1 MSWVAMF
8 PGQGSQQVGMGE
20 ELLDKYS
27 NILIDDFEETLGWSL
42 QETILNSNQEEITKT
57 NIAQPYIFAISY
69 CYGLEVIK
77 KLGLPKVGI
86 GHSLGEYTA
95 LSLSEILSYKDA
107 LKIISVRGK
116 AMQEAVEGSSTTLA
130 AVLTSNLKETIKS
143 VEDLVEQG
151 VDINISNYND
161 ASQIVIGGSNEDID
175 YLKLNPKDL
184 QAKRVIQLD
193 VAGAFHSPVVSS
205 AKNKVKEVI
214 EEIEFKKGQFSV
226 YMNVDA
232 NIAKLS
238 TVKDQLLNQIDN
250 SVMFYDQILNI
261 EKFEQP
267 ESWYH
272 IGPGNVTAGMVKKSI
287 SSKNVKVVNSLDSL
301 INI

>member
-107 LKIISVRGK
+107 LKIIAVRGK

-238 TVKDQLLNQIDN
+238 TVKDQLINQIDN

-287 SSKNVKVVNSLDSL
+287 SSKDIKVVNSLDSL
-301 INI
+301 SNI

>member
-69 CYGLEVIK
+69 CYGLEAIK

-161 ASQIVIGGSNEDID
+161 ASQIVIGGPNEDID

>member
-8 PGQGSQQVGMGE
+8 PGQGSQQAGMGE

-69 CYGLEVIK
+69 CYGLEAIK

-238 TVKDQLLNQIDN
+238 TVKDQLINQIDN

-261 EKFEQP
+261 ERFEQP

>member
-69 CYGLEVIK
+69 CYGLEAIK

-193 VAGAFHSPVVSS
+193 VAGAFHSPVVLS

-238 TVKDQLLNQIDN
+238 TVKDQLINQIDS

-301 INI
+301 SNI

>member
-8 PGQGSQQVGMGE
+8 PGQGSQQAGMGE

-69 CYGLEVIK
+69 CYGLEAIK

-287 SSKNVKVVNSLDSL
+287 SSKNVKVVNSLNSL
-301 INI
+301 SNI

>member
-8 PGQGSQQVGMGE
+8 PGQGSQQAGMGE

-69 CYGLEVIK
+69 CYGLEAIK

-130 AVLTSNLKETIKS
+130 AVLTSNLKETIRS
-143 VEDLVEQG
+143 VKDLVEQG

-301 INI
+301 SNI

>member
-8 PGQGSQQVGMGE
+8 PGQGSQQAGMGE

-42 QETILNSNQEEITKT
+42 QETILNSNQEEVTKT

-116 AMQEAVEGSSTTLA
+116 AMQEAVERSGTTLA

-151 VDINISNYND
+151 VGINISNYND

-175 YLKLNPKDL
+175 YLKLNPRDL
-184 QAKRVIQLD
+184 QAKRVIPLD

-238 TVKDQLLNQIDN
+238 TVKDQLINQIDN

-261 EKFEQP
+261 ERFEQP

-301 INI
+301 SNI

>member
-8 PGQGSQQVGMGE
+8 PGQGSQQAGMGE

-42 QETILNSNQEEITKT
+42 QETILNSNQEEVTKT

-116 AMQEAVEGSSTTLA
+116 AMQEAVERSGTTLA
-130 AVLTSNLKETIKS
+130 AVITSNLKETIKS

-151 VDINISNYND
+151 VGINISNYND

-238 TVKDQLLNQIDN
+238 TVKDQLINQIDN

-261 EKFEQP
+261 ERFEQP

-287 SSKNVKVVNSLDSL
+287 SSKNVKVVNSLNSL
-301 INI
+301 SNI

>member
-8 PGQGSQQVGMGE
+8 PGQGSQQAGMGE

-69 CYGLEVIK
+69 CYGLEAIK

-301 INI
+301 SNI

>member
-8 PGQGSQQVGMGE
+8 PGQGSQQAGMGE

-69 CYGLEVIK
+69 CYGLEAIK

>member
-69 CYGLEVIK
+69 CYGLEAIK

-116 AMQEAVEGSSTTLA
+116 AMQEAVERSGTTLA

-161 ASQIVIGGSNEDID
+161 ASQIVIGGPNEDID

>member
-69 CYGLEVIK
+69 CYGLEAIK

-107 LKIISVRGK
+107 LKIIAVRGK

-130 AVLTSNLKETIKS
+130 AVITSNLKETIKS

-301 INI
+301 INT

>member
-42 QETILNSNQEEITKT
+42 QETILKGNQEEITKT

-69 CYGLEVIK
+69 CYGLEAIK

-116 AMQEAVEGSSTTLA
+116 AMQEAVERSGTTLA

-151 VDINISNYND
+151 VGINISNYND
-161 ASQIVIGGSNEDID
+161 ASQIVIGGSIEDID

-238 TVKDQLLNQIDN
+238 TVKDQLINQIDN

-261 EKFEQP
+261 ERFEQP

-287 SSKNVKVVNSLDSL
+287 SSKNVKVVNSLNSL
-301 INI
+301 SNI

>member
-8 PGQGSQQVGMGE
+8 PGQGSQQAGMGE

-69 CYGLEVIK
+69 CYGLEAIK

-238 TVKDQLLNQIDN
+238 TVKDQLVNQIDN

-301 INI
+301 SNI

>member
-8 PGQGSQQVGMGE
+8 PGQGSQQAGMGE

-69 CYGLEVIK
+69 CYGWEAIK

-193 VAGAFHSPVVSS
+193 VAGAFHSPVVLS

-238 TVKDQLLNQIDN
+238 TVKDQLINQIDN

-301 INI
+301 SNI

>member
-1 MSWVAMF
+1 
-8 PGQGSQQVGMGE
+8 
-20 ELLDKYS
+20 
-27 NILIDDFEETLGWSL
+27 
-42 QETILNSNQEEITKT
+42 
-57 NIAQPYIFAISY
+57 
-69 CYGLEVIK
+69 
-77 KLGLPKVGI
+77 
-86 GHSLGEYTA
+86 
-95 LSLSEILSYKDA
+95 
-107 LKIISVRGK
+107 
-116 AMQEAVEGSSTTLA
+116 MQEAVEGSSTTLA
-130 AVLTSNLKETIKS
+130 AVLTSNLKETIRS
-143 VEDLVEQG
+143 VKDLVEQG
-151 VDINISNYND
+151 VGINISNYND

-175 YLKLNPKDL
+175 YLKLNPRDL
-184 QAKRVIQLD
+184 QAKRVIPLD

-214 EEIEFKKGQFSV
+214 EEIEFKKGQFCV

-238 TVKDQLLNQIDN
+238 TVKDQLINQIDN

-301 INI
+301 SNI

>member
-42 QETILNSNQEEITKT
+42 QETILNSNQEEVTKT

-116 AMQEAVEGSSTTLA
+116 AMQEAVERSGTTLA

-151 VDINISNYND
+151 VGINISNYND
-161 ASQIVIGGSNEDID
+161 ASQIVIGGSIEDID
-175 YLKLNPKDL
+175 YLKLNPRDL
-184 QAKRVIQLD
+184 QAKRVIPLD

-238 TVKDQLLNQIDN
+238 TVKDQLINQIDN

-261 EKFEQP
+261 ERFEQP

-287 SSKNVKVVNSLDSL
+287 SSKNVKVVNSLNSL
-301 INI
+301 SNI

>member
-69 CYGLEVIK
+69 CYGLEAIK

-151 VDINISNYND
+151 VGINISNYND

-175 YLKLNPKDL
+175 YLKLNPRDL
-184 QAKRVIQLD
+184 QAKRVIPLD

-238 TVKDQLLNQIDN
+238 TVKDQLINQIDN

>member
-8 PGQGSQQVGMGE
+8 PGQGSQQAGMGE

-42 QETILNSNQEEITKT
+42 QETILNSNQEEVTKT

-175 YLKLNPKDL
+175 YLKLNPRDL
-184 QAKRVIQLD
+184 QAKRVIPLD

-301 INI
+301 SNI

>member
-8 PGQGSQQVGMGE
+8 PGQGSQQAGMGE

-69 CYGLEVIK
+69 CYGLEAIK

-238 TVKDQLLNQIDN
+238 TVKDQLINQIDN

-301 INI
+301 SDI

>member
-8 PGQGSQQVGMGE
+8 PGQGSQQAGMGE

-42 QETILNSNQEEITKT
+42 QETILNSNQEEVTKT

-301 INI
+301 SDI

>member
-8 PGQGSQQVGMGE
+8 PGQGSQQAGMGE

-42 QETILNSNQEEITKT
+42 QETILNSNQEEVTKT

-116 AMQEAVEGSSTTLA
+116 AMQEAVERSGTTLA

-151 VDINISNYND
+151 VGINISNYND

-238 TVKDQLLNQIDN
+238 TVKDQLINQIDN

-301 INI
+301 INT

>member
-42 QETILNSNQEEITKT
+42 QETILNSNQEEVTKT

-69 CYGLEVIK
+69 CYGLEAIK

-184 QAKRVIQLD
+184 QAKRVIPLD

-205 AKNKVKEVI
+205 AKNKVRAVI
-214 EEIEFKKGQFSV
+214 EEIEFKNGQFSV

-232 NIAKLS
+232 NIARLS
-238 TVKDQLLNQIDN
+238 TVKEQLVNQIDN
-250 SVMFYDQILNI
+250 SVMFYDQIINI

-301 INI
+301 SNI

>member
-8 PGQGSQQVGMGE
+8 PGQGSQQAGMGE

-69 CYGLEVIK
+69 CYGLEAIK

-161 ASQIVIGGSNEDID
+161 ASQIVIGGPNEDID

>member
-8 PGQGSQQVGMGE
+8 PGQGSQQAGMGE

-69 CYGLEVIK
+69 CYGLEAIK

-175 YLKLNPKDL
+175 YLKLNPRDL
-184 QAKRVIQLD
+184 QAKRVIPLD

-301 INI
+301 SNI

>member
-116 AMQEAVEGSSTTLA
+116 AMQEAVERSGTTLA

>member
-8 PGQGSQQVGMGE
+8 PGQGSQQAGMGE

-42 QETILNSNQEEITKT
+42 QKTILNSNKEEITKT

-69 CYGLEVIK
+69 CYGLEAIK

-238 TVKDQLLNQIDN
+238 TVKDQLLNQIDK

>member
-8 PGQGSQQVGMGE
+8 PGQGSQQAGMGE

-250 SVMFYDQILNI
+250 SVMFYDQIINI

-287 SSKNVKVVNSLDSL
+287 SSKNVKVVNSLNSL
-301 INI
+301 SNI

>member
-8 PGQGSQQVGMGE
+8 PGQGSQQAGMGE

-69 CYGLEVIK
+69 CYGLEAIK

-238 TVKDQLLNQIDN
+238 TVKDQLINQIDN

-261 EKFEQP
+261 ERFEQP

-287 SSKNVKVVNSLDSL
+287 SSKSVKVVNSLDSL
-301 INI
+301 NDI

>member
-8 PGQGSQQVGMGE
+8 PGQGSQQAGMGE

-116 AMQEAVEGSSTTLA
+116 AMQEAVERSGTTLA

-151 VDINISNYND
+151 VGINISNYND

-287 SSKNVKVVNSLDSL
+287 SSKNVKVVNSLNSL
-301 INI
+301 SNI

>member
-8 PGQGSQQVGMGE
+8 PGQGSQQAGMGE

-69 CYGLEVIK
+69 CYGLEAIK

-250 SVMFYDQILNI
+250 SVMFYDQIINI

-287 SSKNVKVVNSLDSL
+287 SSKNVKVVNSLNSL
-301 INI
+301 SNI